1 VSGQDREE
9 QTVRRPRSQ
18 PSQRLNVNISA
29 STMSTLI
36 SLAETEGI
44 SMTETIRRAVQ
55 LLKLVRDAMR
65 DGRELQMVDPESK
78 KVQTIVL
85 V

>member
-1 VSGQDREE
+1 
-9 QTVRRPRSQ
+9 
-18 PSQRLNVNISA
+18 
-29 STMSTLI
+29 MSTLI